1 MVSGYNP
8 KKLGEQELTVTYN
21 GTQVGK
27 ITVTVI
33 DYVKGLEVNLP
44 KKNYTKGEKLDLT
57 GAKVILRNA
66 SGTAKEEAPL
76 TLSMIDESTAFDP
89 EKLGNQVLKIKYGE
103 YTASVTV
110 NVKKKEIPTTIELSS
125 KPDKTKYNEGEELD
139 LKGAVIKVTDTD
151 GERFIGVTSDMI
163 SGYDSQKI
171 GTQTVTITY
180 KGQKV
185 TFSVTVEAVKVEEPV
200 TPVKPV
206 TPPAPKPTKP
216 TVIYNTI
223 IKEVPVVTPEPEPE
237 PEPIVTP
244 TPTPT
249 PPPVVEEKPEVVL
262 GVQDEKDDDLLKY
275 GVYAGLSGL
284 AILALLAA
292 TKRNTQIL
300 VEENGEY
307 SFAGAMKIG
316 RRKSRIDVNKFL
328 DSSTYNNK
336 VKIIINKSTA
346 ERLDGYELEI
356 IHRETVQRFKINYQ
370 GRAYEINLK

>member
-1 MVSGYNP
+1 MEY
-8 KKLGEQELTVTYN
+8 KY
-21 GTQVGK
+21 GK

-44 KKNYTKGEKLDLT
+44 KKNYIQGENLDLT

-76 TLSMIDESTAFDP
+76 TLSMIDQSTTFDP
-89 EKLGNQVLKIKYGE
+89 QKLGNQLLKIKYGE

-125 KPDKTKYNEGEELD
+125 KPDKTTYNEGEELD

-151 GERFIGVTSDMI
+151 GQRFIGVTSDMI

-185 TFSVTVEAVKVEEPV
+185 TFDVTVQAVKVEEPV
-200 TPVKPV
+200 TPVKPAP
-206 TPPAPKPTKP
+206 TPKP
-216 TVIYNTI
+216 TVIYKPV
-223 IKEVPVVTPEPEPE
+223 IKEVPVEQEPEEPVVQPPVVTPA
-237 PEPIVTP
+237 
-244 TPTPT
+244 PTPT
-249 PPPVVEEKPEVVL
+249 PPVIEEKPEVVL

-307 SFAGAMKIG
+307 SFAGAIKIG
-316 RRKSRIDVNKFL
+316 RRKARIDVNKFL

-356 IHRETVQRFKINYQ
+356 IHREGIQRFKVNYQ